1 MVGCMLESNLLIAA
15 GAVLA
20 QKTEYADL
28 DGSWLLKDKV
38 FEGITFNKGILLPGT
53 GPGFGVVAPEGFF
66 SECEMKNIPARQLP
80 FL

>member
-28 DGSWLLKDKV
+28 DGSWLLKDRI
-38 FEGITFNKGILLPGT
+38 FEGITFNKGILTPGS
-53 GPGFGVVAPEGFF
+53 GPGLGVAPPKWFF
-66 SECEMKNIPARQLP
+66 D
-80 FL
+80 